1 MATESMNA
9 ATVND
14 DGDNNSDRFI
24 FSTPLS
30 SRGSTKRDAIS
41 VEDYDRDRHLYLRF
55 HSPQTPFKSELSN
68 YIDLDQYND
77 EDDDLRILCFTP
89 ISIEKGQ
96 SYSRRR
102 RSFDCEICVERKPK
116 IESFRINGCS
126 HSYCNDCVSKY
137 IAAKLQDN
145 ILSIKCPVFG
155 CSGQLEPDKCRQILP
170 REVFD
175 RWGDALC
182 EALVIRSKRFYC
194 PYKDCSALLFLDESE
209 VKMTESECPH
219 CHRMVCVECGT
230 KWHPEITC
238 EEFQKLAENERERGD
253 ILLKNM
259 AESKKWRRCPSCK
272 FYIEKSEGCL
282 YMKCRCGLAFC
293 YNCGT
298 PSKDHTHYCYSC
310 RH

>member
-1 MATESMNA
+1 MATESINA

-14 DGDNNSDRFI
+14 SDRFI

-30 SRGSTKRDAIS
+30 ARGSTKRDAIS
-41 VEDYDRDRHLYLRF
+41 VEDYDLYRRF
-55 HSPQTPFKSELSN
+55 HSSQTPFKSGFTN
-68 YIDLDQYND
+68 YIDLGQYND
-77 EDDDLRILCFTP
+77 EDDD
-89 ISIEKGQ
+89 
-96 SYSRRR
+96 
-102 RSFDCEICVERKPK
+102 
-116 IESFRINGCS
+116 
-126 HSYCNDCVSKY
+126 
-137 IAAKLQDN
+137 
-145 ILSIKCPVFG
+145 
-155 CSGQLEPDKCRQILP
+155 LEPDKCRQILP

-175 RWGDALC
+175 RWGDSLC
-182 EALVIRSKRFYC
+182 EAVIMSSKRFYC

-209 VKMTESECPH
+209 EEKMNESECPH